1 MCISATALL
10 VASLATTAVS
20 TGVSMY
26 AANAQAKQEA
36 SLLKYQAAQGEAD
49 AKAAQGEAIVEAE
62 RIRKASK
69 AQRSAATAAAAASGV
84 DVSSPTAVRIDE
96 QIVASAEEDALLT
109 IINGKDRSDRLN
121 QQAKVDRIGAKN
133 VMSNSRLAQAGT
145 LLSGTAKGIGIY
157 DNWKRGN
164 GGGG

>member
-1 MCISATALL
+1 MCLTAAMIAL
-10 VASLATTAVS
+10 TAVS

-26 AANAQAKQEA
+26 AQDAQAKQEA
-36 SLLKYQAAQGEAD
+36 SSLKYQAAQGEAD

-69 AQRSAATAAAAASGV
+69 AQRATATAQAAASGV

-109 IINGKDRSDRLN
+109 ILNGADRSNRLN
-121 QQAKVDRIGAKN
+121 QQAKLDRIGAKN
-133 VMSNSRLAQAGT
+133 VISNARLAQTGT
-145 LLSGTAKGIGIY
+145 LLSGTSKAIGIY
-157 DNWKRGN
+157 DNWKRSN
-164 GGGG
+164 G